1 MRFIFVEFH
10 ELLKQL
16 RTEAGLTQKQLG
28 ERIGVPKSVISY
40 YELQE
45 RIPSPDTL
53 KKIAAEFHVTTDY
66 LLGIEHTKMLDV
78 SGLTDSEIKCVKL
91 MVDTLRNKNN

>member
-1 MRFIFVEFH
+1 MEFH

-28 ERIGVPKSVISY
+28 ERIGVTKSVISY

-53 KKIAAEFHVTTDY
+53 KR
-66 LLGIEHTKMLDV
+66 LLPNFMSPQIICSVLN
-78 SGLTDSEIKCVKL
+78 IPKCL
-91 MVDTLRNKNN
+91 MCPV